1 MTKLNDIIN
10 LLEVKIGNENNFEK
24 RLKESFT
31 EDKKDYREK
40 LIHVLFDYIVINHDN
55 ENNEIDIFLEKNNY
69 QKISEA
75 LNLIN
80 KVYCECF
87 NSKNIFTI
95 EKFKASGCLY
105 EDSISDNDICFVF
118 NLSLVKFEIRI
129 SVKMEIKS

>member
-24 RLKESFT
+24 WLKESFT

-40 LIHVLFDYIVINHDN
+40 LTHVLFDYIAINHDN

-87 NSKNIFTI
+87 NSQNIFTI
-95 EKFKASGCLY
+95 EKFIASDSSY
-105 EDSISDNDICFVF
+105 EDSIRDNDICFVF

-129 SVKMEIKS
+129 SVKTCCL